1 MSTPSI
7 YLLRTEILVSF
18 KFPVDL
24 TLNLLKNQPL
34 HQFHYGLRYN
44 LSGLD
49 YGKGPGIDITA
60 SAQHLTPPQIKSI
73 LHPAT
78 TVTLLKG
85 QVWLYAFSIQKDE
98 PPSPSEWKP
107 KSFKGLQALAQ
118 SDSPFPLTSL
128 LHFRC
133 FYFAHSTTA
142 KSASAVP
149 KCAQYTPASKHS
161 ASAFLSAWTLFPQ
174 RGVGIALSL
183 PCSLLGL
190 KCHLL

>member
-60 SAQHLTPPQIKSI
+60 SAQHLTPPQIKI
-73 LHPAT
+73 
-78 TVTLLKG
+78 
-85 QVWLYAFSIQKDE
+85 Y
-98 PPSPSEWKP
+98 SPSSHHSGP
-107 KSFKGLQALAQ
+107 FKRPSLIICLLYSKGWAPFSLRVEAQVLQRPT
-118 SDSPFPLTSL
+118 SPCTTWLPIPTYLSSAFPLL
-128 LHFRC
+128 L
-133 FYFAHSTTA
+133 
-142 KSASAVP
+142 
-149 KCAQYTPASKHS
+149 
-161 ASAFLSAWTLFPQ
+161 L
-174 RGVGIALSL
+174 
-183 PCSLLGL
+183 CSLHHSQISLCCPQMRPVHSCL
-190 KCHLL
+190 